1 MRRVGLHNCPY
12 CGREEI
18 YASQPKTLG
27 DEVARLFLFRVVR
40 CHSCMHRHFRPFF
53 LTSVP
58 PPSAKKPSQ
67 VAVLDDQRERSA

>member
-40 CHSCMHRHFRPFF
+40 CHSRSLSLTINENVRHDEAVSFG
-53 LTSVP
+53 SVFYAL
-58 PPSAKKPSQ
+58 SA
-67 VAVLDDQRERSA
+67 RSLNS